1 VKRNSLIESKTSNDK
16 ALKGLKENVIWKTL
30 KSKQR
35 ATEAQNFTGKADQRN
50 KEHQI
55 RRIIS
60 KLD

>member
-1 VKRNSLIESKTSNDK
+1 MYNNVK
-16 ALKGLKENVIWKTL
+16 ALEGLKENVIRKTL

-35 ATEAQNFTGKADQRN
+35 AIEAQNFTGKADQRN

-55 RRIIS
+55 RRIIP